1 MGVYPCAV
9 GSHRYGGRQ
18 QMAYL
23 GIVNGSVSTRE
34 RLRLCGDHFM
44 NLYEWLES
52 NTRLIAIGEITQI
65 EESDQLRACCD
76 LSDHGAGFT
85 AYAKIY
91 PTGEDPREY
100 AALLCPDHVVLFAE
114 RAQIAL

>member
-1 MGVYPCAV
+1 MGVFPCAV

-23 GIVNGSVSTRE
+23 SIVNGSVSNRE
-34 RLRLCGDHFM
+34 RLRLCGHHFM
-44 NLYEWLES
+44 NLVEWLES
-52 NTRLIAIGEITQI
+52 NTQLIAIGEITQI
-65 EESDQLRACCD
+65 DDKDPLTTCCD
-76 LSDHGAGFT
+76 QYGVGDRFT
-85 AYAKIY
+85 AYAKVY

-100 AALLCPDHVVLFAE
+100 CALLCAYHVLLFAE